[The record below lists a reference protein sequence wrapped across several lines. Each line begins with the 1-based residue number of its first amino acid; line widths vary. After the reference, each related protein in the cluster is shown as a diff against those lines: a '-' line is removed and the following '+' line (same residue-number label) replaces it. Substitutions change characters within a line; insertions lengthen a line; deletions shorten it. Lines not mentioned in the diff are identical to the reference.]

1 MLSPQPVTMRKKIA
15 TFLLISWVWS
25 LFGIPSLQAKDETP
39 PPEPDLSL
47 SPQDTEFGERSDKA
61 EKFTFKEL
69 PRDLGGSMKASFWGW
84 GGLAFGLGAGLS
96 GGLVPLDD
104 NIQNSFETN
113 AIFGETANDV
123 MGWVISPYSI
133 GGASILTWIVG
144 HGTHHP
150 KVALTGR
157 ALTEALFLSLG
168 IDAVAKLS
176 FNRRGPD
183 NGRFSF
189 PSAHSTAAFT
199 AAGVLTSF
207 YGWKAGV
214 PSYVVASLI
223 SVSRVDGDQHW
234 VSDVV
239 MGAVL
244 GSVIGWGTAQFHKK
258 QHPNFFLSPQVS
270 SSHASL
276 GFTYI
281 Y

>member
-1 MLSPQPVTMRKKIA
+1 MKKKIA
-15 TFLLISWVWS
+15 TFLLVSWVWTLACAS
-25 LFGIPSLQAKDETP
+25 PLLAKDQTP
-39 PPEPDLSL
+39 PPENPDLRL
-47 SPQDTEFGERSDKA
+47 SPKDSEFSERSRGAD
-61 EKFTFKEL
+61 KFTFKEF

-96 GGLVPLDD
+96 GGLYPLDD

-113 AIFGETANDV
+113 AVFGETANDV

-133 GGASILTWIVG
+133 GGASVITWIVG

-157 ALTEALFLSLG
+157 ALSEALFLSLG
-168 IDAVAKLS
+168 IDAIAKLS

-199 AAGVLTSF
+199 AAGVLTNF
-207 YGWKAGV
+207 YGWKAAI
-214 PSYVVASLI
+214 PSYAVASLI
-223 SVSRVDGDQHW
+223 SLSRVDGDQHW

-258 QHPNFFLSPQVS
+258 EHPNFFLSPQVS
-270 SSHASL
+270 SKNASL